1 MDYILSVEGYEINHI
16 ASNLTWSSN
25 TDTLGQALTF
35 EMSSDENNT
44 FLPKAF
50 IKVGNKVTL
59 HHKSKIIFFGVV
71 ESEEANGRAPRKYN
85 CFDLAF
91 YLNKSTLTIQF
102 NNKPAD
108 DCIKEI
114 CKKFGIKTTVTSIP
128 TKIKKIYKSE
138 TVSEILKDI
147 LSIAEKQIGKKYR
160 FEMRGDTLT
169 VFAWKDIYVEGD
181 IEWISNP
188 QRSLSISSMKNSIEV
203 VSGDEKKIK
212 VIASVKDNEAIKK
225 YGLLHHSESI
235 DDKEKSKAKQVANN
249 LLKELNKIQQSGS
262 VSLLGNYEAR
272 AGRLIKLNEPITG
285 LQGDYYIK
293 DANHAIS
300 NSIHLMTLGL
310 EVV

>member
-1 MDYILSVEGYEINHI
+1 MDYTLSVEGYAVNHI
-16 ASNLTWSSN
+16 ASNLAWSSN
-25 TDTLGQALTF
+25 TDTLGQSLSF
-35 EMSSDENNT
+35 EMPFDET
-44 FLPKAF
+44 GGLLPKPF
-50 IKVGNKVTL
+50 VELGDKVTL
-59 HHKSKIIFFGVV
+59 HYKSKIIFFGIV
-71 ESEEANGRAPRKYN
+71 EGEEASGITPRKYN

-108 DCIKEI
+108 DCINEI
-114 CKKFGIKTTVTSIP
+114 CKKFGIKCAVTSIP

-147 LSIAEKQIGKKYR
+147 LTIAEKQNGKRYR

-169 VFAWKDIYVEGD
+169 VFAWKDIYVEAN

-188 QRSLSISSMKNSIEV
+188 QRSQSIGSMKNSVEI

-212 VIASVKDNEAIKK
+212 VMASVKDNSSIKK

-249 LLKELNKIQQSGS
+249 LLKELNKTQESGS
-262 VSLLGNYEAR
+262 VQLLGNYEAR

-285 LQGDYYIK
+285 LKGDYYIK
-293 DANHAIS
+293 DANHSIS
-300 NSIHLMTLGL
+300 NGIHLMTLGL